1 MIVELIFQ
9 QKICHSLMNQSKKAS
24 NRLERF
30 VRDHRDEFENL
41 EPSLDLWEKLEA
53 KLPADT
59 TLAQPVEKNTI
70 IPFFPKIQRY
80 WRVAASVAVIIG
92 VFGIWYVNQ
101 TSNTSDVIV
110 GQVGDQYKQQMVHY
124 ASLIETKRDE
134 IRQIADNEPALYQEF
149 SSEIERLNK
158 DYQSLRAELP
168 QTPNQEELVKAMIQ
182 NLQLQL
188 DILNQQ
194 LSIIQR
200 VKEAKQGHGKRIQ
213 TI

>member
-1 MIVELIFQ
+1 MFQ

-53 KLPADT
+53 KLPTDT
-59 TLAQPVEKNTI
+59 ALAQPVEKNTI

-80 WRVAASVAVIIG
+80 WRVAASIVVVIG
-92 VFGIWYVNQ
+92 ALGLWYANQ
-101 TSNTSDVIV
+101 SSSNSDIIV
-110 GQVGDQYKQQMVHY
+110 SQVGDQYKKQMVHY

-200 VKEAKQGHGKRIQ
+200 VKEAKQGHGKNMQ

>member
-1 MIVELIFQ
+1 
-9 QKICHSLMNQSKKAS
+9 MNQSKKAS

-53 KLPADT
+53 KLPKLPNDT
-59 TLAQPVEKNTI
+59 ALVQPVEKNAI

-92 VFGIWYVNQ
+92 ALGLWYANQ
-101 TSNTSDVIV
+101 SSSNSDIIV
-110 GQVGDQYKQQMVHY
+110 SQVGDQYKQQMVHY

-200 VKEAKQGHGKRIQ
+200 VKEAKQGHGKSMQ

>member
-1 MIVELIFQ
+1 
-9 QKICHSLMNQSKKAS
+9 MNQSKKAS

-53 KLPADT
+53 KLPTDT
-59 TLAQPVEKNTI
+59 TSVQQVEKKNI
-70 IPFFPKIQRY
+70 IPFFPKIQHY
-80 WRVAASVAVIIG
+80 WRVAAGIAVVIGALGLWYANQSSSSSDII
-92 VFGIWYVNQ
+92 V
-101 TSNTSDVIV
+101 S
-110 GQVGDQYKQQMVHY
+110 QVGDQYKQQMVHY

-200 VKEAKQGHGKRIQ
+200 VKEAKQGHGKSMQ

>member
-1 MIVELIFQ
+1 MFQ

-59 TLAQPVEKNTI
+59 IIIQQSEKKNV
-70 IPFFPKIQRY
+70 IPFFPKIQHY

-92 VFGIWYVNQ
+92 ALGLWYANQ
-101 TSNTSDVIV
+101 SSSNSDMIV
-110 GQVGDQYKQQMVHY
+110 SQVGDQYKQQMVHY

-200 VKEAKQGHGKRIQ
+200 VKEAKQGHGKSMQ

>member
-1 MIVELIFQ
+1 
-9 QKICHSLMNQSKKAS
+9 MNQSKKAS

-53 KLPADT
+53 KLPNDT
-59 TLAQPVEKNTI
+59 TLVQQAEKKNV

-92 VFGIWYVNQ
+92 ALGLWYANHS
-101 TSNTSDVIV
+101 SNSSDVIV
-110 GQVGDQYKQQMVHY
+110 GQVGDQYKQQKVQN

-200 VKEAKQGHGKRIQ
+200 VKEAKQGHGKSMQ